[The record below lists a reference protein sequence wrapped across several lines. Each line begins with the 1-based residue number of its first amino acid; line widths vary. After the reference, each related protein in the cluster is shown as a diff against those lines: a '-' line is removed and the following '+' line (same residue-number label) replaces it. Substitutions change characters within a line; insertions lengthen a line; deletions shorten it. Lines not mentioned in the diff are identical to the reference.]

1 MLSLSIVERDSLWTI
16 SISNE
21 RKNGA
26 YYRLAERFFNMSD
39 ERIMAL
45 TDYQN
50 YQITS
55 VLIWMLSL
63 TYRPARDLATKGLV
77 KFFKHHILYIKEV
90 LNVFDKVNDPYIRQR
105 IYASILGAVL
115 LSRDSNEKEQ
125 IAIDVYLRIFDNG
138 KEVPADI
145 LLRDYA
151 RNIIEYIYQTHKLE
165 NVKLDIITPPY
176 KSYFSMEACPLSKDI
191 LAKYQPLKNDGR
203 YSDIERAKYFI
214 LWSMRTERS
223 SMGMYGDFGRY
234 TFGSAVRYW
243 DINDELASN
252 YAISLIFEKY

>member
-77 KFFKHHILYIKEV
+77 KFFKHQLLYINDSVKITEV
-90 LNVFDKVNDPYIRQR
+90 VE
-105 IYASILGAVL
+105 S
-115 LSRDSNEKEQ
+115 
-125 IAIDVYLRIFDNG
+125 
-138 KEVPADI
+138 
-145 LLRDYA
+145 
-151 RNIIEYIYQTHKLE
+151 
-165 NVKLDIITPPY
+165 
-176 KSYFSMEACPLSKDI
+176 
-191 LAKYQPLKNDGR
+191 
-203 YSDIERAKYFI
+203 
-214 LWSMRTERS
+214 
-223 SMGMYGDFGRY
+223 
-234 TFGSAVRYW
+234 
-243 DINDELASN
+243 
-252 YAISLIFEKY
+252 